1 MDLNR
6 FYRFL
11 NRKIARGQEIFER
24 MIEQISLER
33 AGIPNYE
40 QPHGLDDLLFSDD
53 DIELLANISGCE
65 VHASRRE
72 IDCASDIC
80 FHRQYRTIDGTCN
93 NIQKPLRGASF
104 TTFRRLI
111 APRYENGYF
120 TPVGNMKFQYGN
132 WFLIFR

>member
-1 MDLNR
+1 MWICIV
-6 FYRFL
+6 FYLFL

-24 MIEQISLER
+24 TIEQISLER
-33 AGIPNYE
+33 AGIQISQ
-40 QPHGLDDLLFSDD
+40 QPHGLDGLLFSDD

-80 FHRQYRTIDGTCN
+80 FHRKYRTIDGTCN

-120 TPVGNMKFQYGN
+120 TPVGNIKSRYEKSVV
-132 WFLIFR
+132 

>member
-1 MDLNR
+1 MDLHH
-6 FYRFL
+6 FYLFL

-24 MIEQISLER
+24 TIEQISLER
-33 AGIPNYE
+33 AGIQISQ

-111 APRYENGYF
+111 PPRYENGYF
-120 TPVGNMKFQYGN
+120 TPVGNMKSRYGKSVV
-132 WFLIFR
+132 

>member
-1 MDLNR
+1 MDLHH
-6 FYRFL
+6 FYLFL

-24 MIEQISLER
+24 TIEQISLER
-33 AGIPNYE
+33 AGIQNSQ
-40 QPHGLDDLLFSDD
+40 QPHGLDELLFSDD

-72 IDCASDIC
+72 LECASDIC

-120 TPVGNMKFQYGN
+120 TPVGNMKFQYGKSVA
-132 WFLIFR
+132 